1 MINVNRLIYIA
12 LHMGL
17 SRAEAYH
24 MTLGEIVTLWHYK
37 RLFAGEIKKEKSI
50 DI

>member
-37 RLFAGEIKKEKSI
+37 RLFAGEIKREKSV

>member
-1 MINVNRLIYIA
+1 MINVNRLIYCA
-12 LHMGL
+12 LYMGI